1 MPVSR
6 SRKPKNSKAKA
17 VARPTP
23 ARRSRPA
30 PVRFGVVAL
39 AALLVCALVVGAV
52 SALGGGGGGG
62 GSPTQG
68 ESPTAPQGDQGN
80 PAESLE
86 RRDADDPYALGDVD
100 APVVML
106 QYTDFQSAFD
116 GVHARDAH
124 DDLVREFVDSGVLRI
139 EFRQFPINGPESDA
153 AARASWAAGQQGRF
167 WEFYEVALDEE
178 FHQNDGRF
186 SEERLPELAERA
198 GVADVDRFL
207 ADMESEAA
215 TETMTR
221 DTNEALSLG
230 VSATP
235 SFLVNGQPL
244 QGAQPLDA
252 FRTAIEA
259 AADAAQG

>member
-6 SRKPKNSKAKA
+6 SRKPKNSKQRPGPAKPA
-17 VARPTP
+17 P

-30 PVRFGVVAL
+30 PVRFGVAVL

-62 GSPTQG
+62 SPTQG
-68 ESPTAPQGDQGN
+68 ESPTAPQGN

-86 RRDADDPYALGDVD
+86 RRDADDPFALGDVD

-116 GVHARDAH
+116 GVHARDTH
-124 DDLVREFVDSGVLRI
+124 DSLVREFVDSGVLRI

-153 AARASWAAGQQGRF
+153 AARASWAAGQQGKF

-178 FHQNDGRF
+178 FHQNEGRF

-221 DTNEALSLG
+221 DSNEALSLG